1 MPACDIFISYREDDA
16 RDWPAWLTAEFD
28 RTFGSGRSFFAR
40 RSIDTGVSWR
50 RELEQAIAQCRLMLV
65 LIGPQWAGLDANGHR
80 RLDDPD
86 DWVRREVGTAL
97 ARRIEIRPVLLA
109 PKSQPQAAELPA
121 ELSALAELQSLRL
134 LADAWPEGLVKLQ
147 LAVARAVPFDAF
159 EVATR
164 EVREVLRQPH
174 VLRLAGRAGED
185 WRGRVVAI
193 SEQIGRLV
201 ARKQIH
207 DQLHLLENDVL
218 RPLLTV
224 GSRDHLDE
232 GQRIV
237 IDVQRAVDRHLASGA
252 LGQSVNL
259 GLKARLAWVARAMEA
274 AVAEPAEERVQAVV
288 AALKQVLSG
297 SLTAV
302 NQAIGMAAQELRLDE
317 LADFTPA
324 DAGTGDAAPTPP
336 QGTELVPL
344 RVALKCIR
352 AELQW
357 RVAEHNM
364 LQSFDDALRTM
375 CDRGVEGAPSEW
387 FVVQACLQSLDA
399 GDETATLA
407 QALAGGRCE
416 NLRDVLPHMRRLN
429 DLIQPGTASPVD
441 VADAVRGAFSA
452 AARKFNAAD
461 HDLKDWC
468 ERLDKLRGHLSDLAL
483 LAGEPR

>member
-16 RDWPAWLTAEFD
+16 REWPAWLTAEFD

-50 RELEQAIAQCRLMLV
+50 RELEQAISQCRLMLV
-65 LIGPQWAGLDANGHR
+65 LIGEHWAGLDAEGRR

-97 ARRIEIRPVLLA
+97 ARSIEIRPVLLA
-109 PKSQPQAAELPA
+109 PKAQPRAADLPPELRT
-121 ELSALAELQSLRL
+121 LAELQSLRL
-134 LADAWPEGLVKLQ
+134 LADAWPEGLVQLE

-164 EVREVLRQPH
+164 EVRDVLRH
-174 VLRLAGRAGED
+174 ARVLRLAGRAGED

-218 RPLLTV
+218 RPLETV
-224 GSRDHLDE
+224 GSRDQLEE
-232 GQRIV
+232 GQRILV
-237 IDVQRAVDRHLASGA
+237 DAQRAVGRHLADSA
-252 LGQSVNL
+252 LGQSVDL
-259 GLKARLAWVARAMEA
+259 GLKARLAWAAKAIETALADEA
-274 AVAEPAEERVQAVV
+274 DRPPLEAVV

-302 NQAIGMAAQELRLDE
+302 NQALGMAAQELRLDE

-324 DAGTGDAAPTPP
+324 GADDTPPLPP

-364 LQSFDDALRTM
+364 LQSFDDVLRTM
-375 CDRGVEGAPSEW
+375 CDKGVAGATSEW
-387 FVVQACLQSLDA
+387 FVVQACLQSLETGDA
-399 GDETATLA
+399 TATLP
-407 QALAGGRCE
+407 QALAEGRCVH
-416 NLRDVLPHMRRLN
+416 LGDVLTRMRQL
-429 DLIQPGTASPVD
+429 DHLVTQGAAGPAEL
-441 VADAVRGAFSA
+441 AAAVRGAFSA
-452 AARKFNAAD
+452 AARKFNAAN
-461 HDLKDWC
+461 HDLKEWC
-468 ERLDKLRGHLSDLAL
+468 ERLDKLRVHLSDVAL
-483 LAGEPR
+483 LAGDHR